1 MEACRSGTGGMRW
14 SRALFGAVGDRR
26 RRSRRESPHDRA
38 WPLGLERCEPRRLL
52 AITPIDV
59 QVFLDDGQVLTG
71 GLNKRLGG
79 PSAIVDYQQVF
90 TYDFARASS
99 GVVSASDPGLNAS
112 VGALPPLWRSNVTV
126 VSGLSYWDGSGA
138 APSFAPVAGGVEIN
152 LKAGTNNLRV
162 GAGSGSGT
170 LFVQTVPSSGEIH
183 YHLTSNIGVG
193 GSGQS
198 FATPGGPDGIYA
210 FQATVGLDPPS
221 SSTGLAPARSSLPV
235 WFVFSLDADD
245 ATGWDDV
252 VVRARDHLR
261 DRAIGT
267 ATLALAVD
275 DGASATDGVSTDGT
289 LAIGQLNPRAS
300 WEVST
305 NGGATWAALGRDA
318 RFVLPQGTYAAGRV
332 HVRQRVTDHYGPRT
346 VVGANTQA
354 FTIAEASQPQPPAP
368 EPPTPQPPTP
378 QPPNPE
384 PPAPEPPT
392 PQPPTPEPPTPQPP
406 TPQPPTPEPPTP
418 QPPLVRPPAVGPWV
432 PLPPV
437 ESPPP
442 TTVGGRAEIPLLLSA
457 MSGPIDRLTVEDLTL
472 FRGRRRVSLAAAD
485 IVSGPDGHTLVVPRR
500 LVATRHTY
508 RLVIGGDGAY
518 LPSNGVPLREVATM
532 TWRRPPPSRSLVLA
546 IRATLRW
553 GAPRSR
559 FFRYG

>member
-1 MEACRSGTGGMRW
+1 M
-14 SRALFGAVGDRR
+14 
-26 RRSRRESPHDRA
+26 
-38 WPLGLERCEPRRLL
+38 ERCEPRQLL

-59 QVFLDDGQVLTG
+59 QISLEDGQVLTG
-71 GLNKRLGG
+71 GFNKRLSG
-79 PSAIVDYQQVF
+79 PAAIVDYQQVF
-90 TYDFARASS
+90 TYEFGRSSS
-99 GVVSASDPGLNAS
+99 GAVVASDPGFNAS
-112 VGALPPLWRSNVTV
+112 VGALTPLWRSNIRVA
-126 VSGLSYWDGSGA
+126 SGLSYWDGSGT

-162 GAGSGSGT
+162 GAGSGTGT

-183 YHLTSNIGVG
+183 YHVTSNIGVG

-221 SSTGLAPARSSLPV
+221 SSTGLTPARSSLPV

-289 LAIGQLNPRAS
+289 VTVGGLNSRAA

-332 HVRQRVTDHYGPRT
+332 QVRQRVTDHYGPRT

-354 FTIAEASQPQPPAP
+354 FTIAEASQPQPPTP
-368 EPPTPQPPTP
+368 EPPVPQPPTPQPPTP
-378 QPPNPE
+378 QPPVPDPE
-384 PPAPEPPT
+384 
-392 PQPPTPEPPTPQPP
+392 PPTPEPPTSQPEPPAPQPP
-406 TPQPPTPEPPTP
+406 APQPPAP
-418 QPPLVRPPAVGPWV
+418 QPPVVRPPAVGPWV
-432 PLPPV
+432 RLPAV

-457 MSGPIDRLTVEDLTL
+457 MSGPLDRLTVDDLAL
-472 FRGRRRVSLAAAD
+472 FRGRRRVSLAAAE

-532 TWRRPPPSRSLVLA
+532 TWRRPPPSRSLIAA

-553 GAPRSR
+553 GAPGSR